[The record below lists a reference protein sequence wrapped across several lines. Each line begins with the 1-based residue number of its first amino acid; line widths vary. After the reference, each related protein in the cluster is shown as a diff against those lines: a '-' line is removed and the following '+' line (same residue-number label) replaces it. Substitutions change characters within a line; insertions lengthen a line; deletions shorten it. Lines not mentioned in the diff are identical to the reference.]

1 MHRREKEKWEG
12 KVNENWKL
20 PLIIA
25 MIFVFIF
32 GLTGCKNGNR
42 KEYEYAIDYSLLL
55 NSGSCFVYTF
65 KDEETGVW
73 YISTSEGITLR
84 LNSDGTLYV
93 SD

>member
-1 MHRREKEKWEG
+1 MK
-12 KVNENWKL
+12 NWKL

-25 MIFVFIF
+25 VIFVLIF
-32 GLTGCKNGNR
+32 AMSGCGKEGNY
-42 KEYEYAIDYSLLL
+42 KENEQKIDYSVLI

-65 KDEETGVW
+65 QDEETGVW
-73 YISTSEGITLR
+73 YISTSEGVIPR